1 MTLSTALLIGLAIGL
16 FALGLPLI
24 VYELWMR
31 HSFRRGQ
38 QREIEWRIRH
48 GKEDRNI

>member
-1 MTLSTALLIGLAIGL
+1 MTIPSTVLLIGLAIGL
-16 FALGLPLI
+16 CALGLPLI

-38 QREIEWRIRH
+38 QIETEWRRRQQMD
-48 GKEDRNI
+48 KNL